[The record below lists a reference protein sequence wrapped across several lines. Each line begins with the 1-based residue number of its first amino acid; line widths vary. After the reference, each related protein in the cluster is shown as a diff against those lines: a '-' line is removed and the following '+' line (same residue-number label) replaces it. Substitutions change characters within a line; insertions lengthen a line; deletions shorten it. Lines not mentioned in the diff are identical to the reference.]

1 MDSTPSIVG
10 PRPLYKNGPL
20 KILSGSF
27 HHGRGDKN
35 STPVINKLYKE
46 NKKNIKNTL
55 PLLSTATNGAV
66 VETNTPTS
74 LILLSNHAKTRQSA
88 GGMELVYGIIIAA
101 ILSLQASFAAM
112 YWDVYSSIH
121 APVIAVNVCKKYVLE
136 SVNVI
141 HGSANVM
148 FKVCYY
154 HTDFVRLTYIA
165 YHHHFDH

>member
-27 HHGRGDKN
+27 HHGRGDKH

-74 LILLSNHAKTRQSA
+74 LILLSNHAKTRRSA

-101 ILSLQASFAAM
+101 ILSLQALFAAM
-112 YWDVYSSIH
+112 YWDVHSSIH
-121 APVIAVNVCKKYVLE
+121 ALVIAVNVCKKQVLE
-136 SVNVI
+136 SINVI

-148 FKVCYY
+148 FKVCCY
-154 HTDFVRLTYIA
+154 HKDFVRHTYNAII
-165 YHHHFDH
+165 